1 MNIVNKFYNIK
12 ICVPFMPLGDTSCN
26 FAPTSFIKPTA
37 TSTESSVGFSNRRVS
52 NSNAKISWA
61 YNTSRIVRYQKNNI
75 IISDLQEQQDV
86 IRISAFKYVM
96 YTYHLLIDKMGYK
109 LD

>member
-1 MNIVNKFYNIK
+1 MNIVNKFYNIN

-61 YNTSRIVRYQKNNI
+61 YNIIKTIIYLKAIITKLKLELARIGRC
-75 IISDLQEQQDV
+75 
-86 IRISAFKYVM
+86 IRI
-96 YTYHLLIDKMGYK
+96 
-109 LD
+109 